1 MQECDTLL
9 PSRLS
14 GAELQ
19 EQVPFSLLVR
29 PSERSADTYRVIMN
43 AKGLQLAAGAITFMT
58 TLLNKDFQPAL
69 QPITSNIRSDNMW
82 TGGLCMVTN
91 GNSVPTETGFIMPYE
106 DAIDRSLLDFFETIG
121 TSR

>member
-1 MQECDTLL
+1 MQECETLL

-29 PSERSADTYRVIMN
+29 SGERSADAYRVIMN
-43 AKGLQLAAGAITFMT
+43 AKGLRRAAGAVTFRT
-58 TLLNKDFQPAL
+58 ILLNEDFQSAL
-69 QPITSNIRSDNMW
+69 EPIKSSIGSTNMW
-82 TGGLCMVTN
+82 TGGLHMVTN

-106 DAIDRSLLDFFETIG
+106 DAIDRSLLDLFETMG
-121 TSR
+121 SSR